1 MEKLTHQ
8 EEEAMRYIWKIGM
21 CCVKDILKCYPEPG
35 LPYTTLASIVNNL
48 KRKGYVTARRFGN
61 TYIFQPAVTKEEYA
75 KTSVGTFVKNYFADS
90 YKDMVSFF
98 AREQKISKEDL
109 EDILNLIEN
118 KEGE

>member
-35 LPYTTLASIVNNL
+35 LPYTI
-48 KRKGYVTARRFGN
+48 GN
-61 TYIFQPAVTKEEYA
+61 TYIFQPAVTQEEYA

>member
-21 CCVKDILKCYPEPG
+21 CCVKDILN
-35 LPYTTLASIVNNL
+35 SIVNNL

-61 TYIFQPAVTKEEYA
+61 TYIFQPAVTQEEYA

>member
-48 KRKGYVTARRFGN
+48 KRKYNPCFHCEQPQAERVCYGPAFRKYLYLSARC
-61 TYIFQPAVTKEEYA
+61 
-75 KTSVGTFVKNYFADS
+75 DS
-90 YKDMVSFF
+90 
-98 AREQKISKEDL
+98 RRIC
-109 EDILNLIEN
+109 
-118 KEGE
+118 